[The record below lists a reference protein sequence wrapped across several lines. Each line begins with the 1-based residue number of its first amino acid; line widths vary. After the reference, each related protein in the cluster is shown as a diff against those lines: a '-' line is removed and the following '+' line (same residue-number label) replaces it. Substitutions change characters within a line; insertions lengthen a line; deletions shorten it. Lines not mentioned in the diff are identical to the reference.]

1 MINIKSNGEL
11 ISFKSIEE
19 FNDWVRTKEEEISKM
34 EKSLAQLTERL
45 EQSKAKLTSMEN
57 NSLQYLSKLTKQD

>member
-19 FNDWVRTKEEEISKM
+19 FNDWIRTKEEEISKM